1 MRTLTLALVG
11 LLVSTVGATA
21 ADSRSERTKPV
32 LEKGMPG
39 TTIIQLVGKPD
50 EINPIQ
56 SEGTH
61 SETWIYRR
69 KLDETVKQTA
79 NTQAYIPAMV
89 GFDAG
94 GVVIGRALVP
104 EYRLK
109 YIRHYQVT
117 ALLMVDGKLQL
128 GRQWVAPDEQ
138 FAD

>member
-1 MRTLTLALVG
+1 MRTLSLALVG

-21 ADSRSERTKPV
+21 ADSRSARTKPV

-56 SEGTH
+56 AEGTH

-109 YIRHYQVT
+109 YIRNYQVT

-128 GRQWVAPDEQ
+128 GRQWVAQDEQ